1 MCHRWGCGGLPLKS
15 TSCGDT
21 VHLGSKSGTSLFP
34 RGCAVFFEGARDLL
48 ALVCISVFAVTAAGG
63 SALTAGH
70 FWKSREPDQPK
81 VTKNALPHHLV
92 PRLGSAC
99 LNEGIAPWAAA
110 KGHPWPS
117 AAIPASMPGCPLHNA
132 CVRPS
137 WLTGRRDQRPRRGGL
152 TADLVLGDRVSPVGA
167 SLLAKA
173 VGQLQGC
180 WAAGLIASKLA
191 PTKEL
196 REHTNIVSAE
206 DPMWERACSR

>member
-70 FWKSREPDQPK
+70 FWKSAKSNQKRFAPPLG
-81 VTKNALPHHLV
+81 AS
-92 PRLGSAC
+92 PRLGMPERRHCSVGRR
-99 LNEGIAPWAAA
+99 ER
-110 KGHPWPS
+110 PS
-117 AAIPASMPGCPLHNA
+117 MAAAIPASMPGCPLHNA

-196 REHTNIVSAE
+196 REHTNIVSTE